1 MLCKDVDLCFRGQSP
16 TLKELERNYNRLA
29 PVAFLNP
36 QITDLAA
43 YSNCRNVLDES
54 AIEHLAMM
62 ISNEFSYL
70 KLTELMLF
78 FYRFKLGK
86 YENFYGAVSPMAITK
101 SLNEF
106 VKERNEYL
114 KAVESREMLQKQLE
128 ERKTAITYAEYL
140 EMKKSSLTNKN
151 HKQ

>member
-1 MLCKDVDLCFRGQSP
+1 
-16 TLKELERNYNRLA
+16 
-29 PVAFLNP
+29 
-36 QITDLAA
+36 
-43 YSNCRNVLDES
+43 
-54 AIEHLAMM
+54 
-62 ISNEFSYL
+62 
-70 KLTELMLF
+70 MLF

-114 KAVESREMLQKQLE
+114 KSVESREMLQKQLE